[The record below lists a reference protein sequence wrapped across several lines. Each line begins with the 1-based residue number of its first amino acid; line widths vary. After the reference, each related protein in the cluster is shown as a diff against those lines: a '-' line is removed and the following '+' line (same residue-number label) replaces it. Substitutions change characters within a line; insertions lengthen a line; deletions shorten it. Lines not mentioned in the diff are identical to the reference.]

1 MSDFPIV
8 LSNGPP
14 PAGFQAVADAG
25 VTMIRAGRGDWN
37 EASLDAQIAA
47 ERALLDAAE
56 AHGLKCWVWLGTLTN
71 LAAGAND
78 NALRRV
84 VEALKG
90 HAALGAWKGHDEPRN
105 PYDPAH
111 SVPPENLARGHRVV
125 ASLDSDHPLVI
136 IQAPR
141 GSVDGLVPYR
151 PAFDIGGVDIY
162 PISYPPG
169 IHSDQPNKDLSVVG
183 DVTQWIRKAAGT
195 KPVWV
200 TLQIA
205 WSGVIP
211 TKRKPDLVPCF
222 PSNAELRF
230 MAYQAITNGA
240 RGLAFFGGHVTAVQS
255 PQDASAGWN
264 WTFWRESLEGLV
276 RELSSTAL
284 APALVAA
291 ASNAKVHTQPHAAEI
306 EIATRQT
313 AQFLYV
319 FVVCRSGATSQVGIA
334 GLPATVKGGDV
345 LFEYVQ
351 DPPPPPFA
359 PANQKFRSI
368 AVTGGAFR
376 DWFAAHDAR
385 VYRFRR

>member
-1 MSDFPIV
+1 VTRFPIV

-14 PAGFQAVADAG
+14 DNFQAVADAG
-25 VTMIRAGRGDWN
+25 VTMLRGGRGDWD

-47 ERALLDAAE
+47 ELTHLDLAA
-56 AHGLKCWVWLGTLTN
+56 AHGLQCWVWLGSLTN
-71 LAAGAND
+71 LPAGANG

-84 VEALKG
+84 VEELRG
-90 HAALGAWKGHDEPRN
+90 HPALGAWKGHDEPRN
-105 PYDPAH
+105 PFNSEL
-111 SVPPENLARGHRVV
+111 SVPPANLARGYRVV
-125 ASLDSDHPLVI
+125 ASLDSDHPLVV

-141 GSVDGLVPYR
+141 GSVEGLVPYR

-162 PISYPPG
+162 PIGYPPG
-169 IHSDQPNKDLSVVG
+169 AHSDQPNKDISVVG
-183 DVTQWIRKAAGT
+183 DVTQWIRRAAGT

-205 WSGVIP
+205 WSGAIP
-211 TKRKPDLVPCF
+211 TKQKPDLVPCF

-230 MAYQAITNGA
+230 MAYQAIANGA

-255 PQDASAGWN
+255 PQDAQAGWN

-284 APALVAA
+284 APALVAP
-291 ASNAKVHTQPHAAEI
+291 ASNVKVHTEPHSAQI

-313 AQFLYV
+313 AEFLYV
-319 FVVCRSGATSQVGIA
+319 FVVRRSGATSRVGIA
-334 GLPATVKGGDV
+334 GLPAKVKGGEV

-351 DPPPPPFA
+351 DPPPPPLA
-359 PANQKFRSI
+359 PANQTFRSI

-385 VYRFRR
+385 VYRFRRA